1 MPLRNHAY
9 SSSLGRSESRPS
21 SFPDQHFELVTEL
34 LDVGDVGSDGAV
46 VERADGGAGA
56 ALGYVEDRVEI
67 LLAAMA
73 GQDALAHLVDPARG
87 LAARRALAARLVS
100 VEAGHHHER
109 LGDRYGLV
117 EHDDARRAGH
127 RSRVPEPVDVH
138 RDVDLVGAQDRC
150 RGSALH
156 DAFEAAVSGDAAG
169 PSDEVAQRDADRL
182 LVDARPLDPAR
193 HRVDAGAAHGL
204 RPEAGEPGGAAIDD
218 VRHLRDRLD
227 VVHDRRHAEGALDGG
242 EGRLDLR
249 PALLALE
256 RRDQAR
262 LLAADEAPGAPGA
275 TVVEAGPGRAAAV
288 GAFTARP
295 EGGRGLAELPAEEDD
310 RLPAPAGPRG
320 T

>member
-117 EHDDARRAGH
+117 EHHDARRT
-127 RSRVPEPVDVH
+127 
-138 RDVDLVGAQDRC
+138 
-150 RGSALH
+150 
-156 DAFEAAVSGDAAG
+156 
-169 PSDEVAQRDADRL
+169 
-182 LVDARPLDPAR
+182 
-193 HRVDAGAAHGL
+193 AHGL

-227 VVHDRRHAEGALDGG
+227 VVYDRRHAEGALDGG
-242 EGRLDLR
+242 ERRLDLR

-262 LLAADEAPGAPGA
+262 LLAADVGAGAP
-275 TVVEAGPGRAAAV
+275 VDHDVEADTEQAGVVRVFHRRREAAMGLDVLTADV
-288 GAFTARP
+288 DERLLAPDGA
-295 EGGRGLAELPAEEDD
+295 RGDQHAFDEL
-310 RLPAPAGPRG
+310 
-320 T
+320 

>member
-150 RGSALH
+150 RGSARH

-169 PSDEVAQRDADRL
+169 PIDELAQRDADRL
-182 LVDARPLDPAR
+182 LVNRSEEHTSELQSPMYL
-193 HRVDAGAAHGL
+193 VC
-204 RPEAGEPGGAAIDD
+204 
-218 VRHLRDRLD
+218 
-227 VVHDRRHAEGALDGG
+227 
-242 EGRLDLR
+242 
-249 PALLALE
+249 
-256 RRDQAR
+256 R
-262 LLAADEAPGAPGA
+262 LLLEKK
-275 TVVEAGPGRAAAV
+275 
-288 GAFTARP
+288 
-295 EGGRGLAELPAEEDD
+295 
-310 RLPAPAGPRG
+310 
-320 T
+320 